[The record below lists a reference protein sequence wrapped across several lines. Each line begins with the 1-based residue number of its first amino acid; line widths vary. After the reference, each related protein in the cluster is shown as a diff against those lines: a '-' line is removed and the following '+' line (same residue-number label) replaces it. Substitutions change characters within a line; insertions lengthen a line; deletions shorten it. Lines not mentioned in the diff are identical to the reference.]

1 MKPWDKIKRF
11 FRNFAVEGLM
21 IYVTVTVFIVFAA
34 SFIFPNIG
42 ISEYI
47 CFNRAEILRGQVWRV
62 ASFLFVPQTDSP
74 LFMLINLYFYYI
86 IGTSLEGYWGSVKF
100 TRYFFAGAALLIAG
114 GFIVGYVDAYYL
126 YLSMFISYAILA
138 PSEQFL
144 FFGIIP
150 IKAKYLAALDGV
162 FMAFNFIFGSVSER
176 VSIGASIILILL
188 FFGKNIISRI
198 KAKKRFNDFKKNFDD
213 R

>member
-1 MKPWDKIKRF
+1 MWT
-11 FRNFAVEGLM
+11 L
-21 IYVTVTVFIVFAA
+21 T
-34 SFIFPNIG
+34 
-42 ISEYI
+42 
-47 CFNRAEILRGQVWRV
+47 
-62 ASFLFVPQTDSP
+62 
-74 LFMLINLYFYYI
+74 
-86 IGTSLEGYWGSVKF
+86 
-100 TRYFFAGAALLIAG
+100 
-114 GFIVGYVDAYYL
+114 
-126 YLSMFISYAILA
+126 ILA